1 MSANE
6 QNNFQAQAV
15 ERLIDRLVCD
25 NLKALV
31 PYESARRLFAASDNS
46 QDAQVPVWLNANESP
61 FANDYQ
67 LDSSLLNRYPDCQPS
82 AVIKAYAQYAGVG
95 NKQVLVSRGADEG
108 IELLIR
114 AFCTPGKDR
123 ILICPPTYGMYAIS
137 AETCNVGVERA
148 LLNSDFSLDLD
159 AIKAYKG
166 KVNLVF
172 ICSPNNP
179 TGTSVAEQQVI
190 EVLEHFADSAL
201 VVVDEAY
208 IEFDAD
214 SSFAGKLADY
224 PNLVVLRTLSKAF
237 ALAGIRCGF
246 TLANQ
251 AVIHTLLK
259 VIAPYP
265 MPEPVAQIAAQAL
278 SAQGLA
284 TMQTQ
289 LAHIQAEK
297 ASLKQAL
304 SALPQIQLVGDD
316 KANFIL
322 FRCAQKQ
329 ALMDY
334 LVSHKMF
341 IRDQSKQINLANCL
355 RITVGSVA
363 QNQQLLALI
372 QQFFASQNNLNTG
385 SPA

>member
-1 MSANE
+1 MSNR
-6 QNNFQAQAV
+6 V
-15 ERLIDRLVCD
+15 ESLIDKIVCE
-25 NLKALV
+25 NLKTLV
-31 PYESARRLFAASDNS
+31 PYESARRLFAASENT
-46 QDAQVPVWLNANESP
+46 QDEQVPVWLNANESP
-61 FANDYQ
+61 YANEFEVN
-67 LDSSLLNRYPDCQPS
+67 SEFFNRYPDCQPS
-82 AVIKAYAQYAGVG
+82 SVINSYAEYAGVN
-95 NKQVLVSRGADEG
+95 NKQLLVSRGADEG

-114 AFCTPGKDR
+114 AFCTPAQDK

-137 AETCNVGVERA
+137 AETCNVGIERA
-148 LLNSDFSLDLD
+148 PLKHDFSLDID
-159 AIKAYKG
+159 VIKQFKD

-179 TGTSVAEQQVI
+179 TGTSVATEQIEQV
-190 EVLEHFADSAL
+190 LNHFADSAL

-214 SSFAGKLADY
+214 NTWTTKLADY

-237 ALAGIRCGF
+237 ALAGLRCGF
-246 TLANQ
+246 TIANEQ
-251 AVIHTLLK
+251 IIHTLLK

-278 SAQGLA
+278 GSNGLA

-289 LAHIQAEK
+289 VAAIQVEK
-297 ASLKQAL
+297 NLLKQGL
-304 SALPQIQLVGDD
+304 IQLGDIQLVGDD

-322 FRCAQKQ
+322 FRTLQKQ

-341 IRDQSKQINLANCL
+341 IRDQSKQLNLQNCL
-355 RITVGSVA
+355 RITVGSPA

-372 QQFFASQNNLNTG
+372 SSFYQQSGNQ
-385 SPA
+385 S